1 VPGKWV
7 APTVSQFTSGF
18 GPRCGHLHAGVDIAS
33 TIGTLILAVVEG
45 TVAAAG
51 PTQGYGLWVRI
62 DHGGGVIAVY
72 GHNNRNLV
80 TVGHVVPTPES
91 P

>member
-33 TIGTLILAVVEG
+33 TIGTLILAVAEG
-45 TVAAAG
+45 TVIV
-51 PTQGYGLWVRI
+51 T
-62 DHGGGVIAVY
+62 Y